1 MALVLNE
8 DQQQLKDAAHAF
20 IQDKSPVSA
29 LRKLRDDKNPDG
41 FDRALWAEMV
51 ELGWPGI
58 IIPEEYGGSE
68 FGYTGLGVVL
78 QEMGRTLTASPM
90 VSTVLIGASAYMLGA
105 SEVRKKAMLP
115 EIAAGK
121 KIIALALEEG
131 PRHAPYNVAT
141 RGGPSVDGYR
151 ISGEKTFV
159 LDGQVADELIVV
171 ARESGEPGDRDGL
184 TLFLVD
190 AKAAG
195 VKITP
200 TRMADSRNAA
210 NITFNGASAS
220 GDKIIGE
227 KKKGADVL
235 DAILDRARIGLAA
248 EMLGAIEIALETT
261 VEYLKTRQQFGRPIG
276 SFQGLAHR
284 AAEMFCEV
292 ELSKSVVLDAL
303 SAIDDNRD
311 DIAQAASLA
320 KARLNDTFHLISCE
334 MLQMHGGI
342 GMTDEADIGFYMK
355 RARVA
360 AATFGDSA
368 FHRDRYAT
376 LEGY

>member
-29 LRKLRDDKNPDG
+29 LRKLRDEENPDG

-58 IIPEEYGGSE
+58 IIPEEFGGSE

-105 SEVRKKAMLP
+105 SDVRKKAMLP

-121 KIIALALEEG
+121 KIVALALEEG
-131 PRHAPYNVAT
+131 PRHAPYNIAT

-190 AKAAG
+190 AKAPG

-248 EMLGAIEIALETT
+248 EMLGAIEVAFEMT

-303 SAIDDNRD
+303 SAIDDNRE

>member
-121 KIIALALEEG
+121 KIIALALEEW

>member
-29 LRKLRDDKNPDG
+29 LRKLRDEENPDG

-58 IIPEEYGGSE
+58 IIPEEFGGSE

-105 SEVRKKAMLP
+105 SDVRKKAMLP

-121 KIIALALEEG
+121 KIVALALEEG
-131 PRHAPYNVAT
+131 PRHAPYNIAT

-151 ISGEKTFV
+151 ISGSKTFV

-190 AKAAG
+190 AKAPG

-248 EMLGAIEIALETT
+248 EMLGAIEVAFEMT

>member
-29 LRKLRDDKNPDG
+29 LRKLRDEENPDG
-41 FDRALWAEMV
+41 FDRALWQEMV

-105 SEVRKKAMLP
+105 SDVRKKAMLP

-121 KIIALALEEG
+121 KIVALALEEG
-131 PRHAPYNVAT
+131 SRHAPYNIAT

-190 AKAAG
+190 ANAAG

-210 NITFNGASAS
+210 NISFNGASAS

-248 EMLGAIEIALETT
+248 EMLGAIEVAFETT

-303 SAIDDNRD
+303 SAIDENRD

-320 KARLNDTFHLISCE
+320 KARLNETFHLISCE

-360 AATFGDSA
+360 AATFGDAA

>member
-29 LRKLRDDKNPDG
+29 LRKLRDEENPDG

-58 IIPEEYGGSE
+58 IIPEEFGGSE

-105 SEVRKKAMLP
+105 SDVRKKAMLP

-121 KIIALALEEG
+121 KIVALALEEG
-131 PRHAPYNVAT
+131 PRHAPYNIAT

-190 AKAAG
+190 AKAPG

-248 EMLGAIEIALETT
+248 EMLGAIEVAFEMT